1 MGAVDAVSSLA
12 SVLVYLVF
20 FFALIQMK
28 MWYSCGGNGRDR
40 LWENLPYS
48 VHVWLTV
55 RTRRTKKHAAYEG
68 RYLFTVICI
77 WLRVCMGGMG
87 PGRFLFFFPSL
98 LFLFRL
104 AGNADVFSVVAFV
117 RPNSD
122 ICEPEP
128 PKDFCDVI
136 PFVLLITT
144 EIKE

>member
-1 MGAVDAVSSLA
+1 
-12 SVLVYLVF
+12 
-20 FFALIQMK
+20 MK

-68 RYLFTVICI
+68 RYLFTVICM
-77 WLRVCMGGMG
+77 WLRVCIGGG
-87 PGRFLFFFPSL
+87 GGGGVWVQGDSLCFFFILYCSFFVWP
-98 LFLFRL
+98 
-104 AGNADVFSVVAFV
+104 GNADVFSVVAFV

>member
-1 MGAVDAVSSLA
+1 
-12 SVLVYLVF
+12 
-20 FFALIQMK
+20 MK

-55 RTRRTKKHAAYEG
+55 RTRRTKKHAANEG

-77 WLRVCMGGMG
+77 WLRVCMGGG
-87 PGRFLFFFPSL
+87 GGYGSREIPYFFFSSL

-128 PKDFCDVI
+128 PNDFCDVI
-136 PFVLLITT
+136 LFVLLMTT

>member
-1 MGAVDAVSSLA
+1 MLLMKVDIFL
-12 SVLVYLVF
+12 LLFVYGCVC
-20 FFALIQMK
+20 AWGVWVQ
-28 MWYSCGGNGRDR
+28 GG
-40 LWENLPYS
+40 S
-48 VHVWLTV
+48 
-55 RTRRTKKHAAYEG
+55 
-68 RYLFTVICI
+68 F
-77 WLRVCMGGMG
+77 
-87 PGRFLFFFPSL
+87 FFFPSL
-98 LFLFRL
+98 LSLFRL

>member
-1 MGAVDAVSSLA
+1 MVACVH
-12 SVLVYLVF
+12 
-20 FFALIQMK
+20 
-28 MWYSCGGNGRDR
+28 GG
-40 LWENLPYS
+40 
-48 VHVWLTV
+48 
-55 RTRRTKKHAAYEG
+55 
-68 RYLFTVICI
+68 
-77 WLRVCMGGMG
+77 GGGGGTG
-87 PGRFLFFFPSL
+87 PGRFLMFFSSL

-122 ICEPEP
+122 ICKPEP

>member
-1 MGAVDAVSSLA
+1 MVACVH
-12 SVLVYLVF
+12 
-20 FFALIQMK
+20 
-28 MWYSCGGNGRDR
+28 GG
-40 LWENLPYS
+40 
-48 VHVWLTV
+48 
-55 RTRRTKKHAAYEG
+55 
-68 RYLFTVICI
+68 
-77 WLRVCMGGMG
+77 GGGVGTG
-87 PGRFLFFFPSL
+87 PGRFLMFFYYYL
-98 LFLFRL
+98 MFLFRL

>member
-1 MGAVDAVSSLA
+1 MLLMKVDIFL
-12 SVLVYLVF
+12 LLFVYGCLC
-20 FFALIQMK
+20 A
-28 MWYSCGGNGRDR
+28 WGG
-40 LWENLPYS
+40 
-48 VHVWLTV
+48 
-55 RTRRTKKHAAYEG
+55 
-68 RYLFTVICI
+68 
-77 WLRVCMGGMG
+77 GGGGTG
-87 PGRFLFFFPSL
+87 PGRFLMFFSSSL